1 MIRLSP
7 WRNALTLRPLML
19 LLPLAAATL
28 AHGQDDARL
37 IAALGKI
44 VPGEGAVNV
53 AAPAGEA
60 GQPIVAEVKAAPGQT
75 VKKGDPLAVLTTQPL
90 LQAAV
95 EAAQKSA
102 AAATAEAAAAQAGVA
117 VAQKQLAVFEDQLQS
132 HDARVS
138 AAKKEASTAAQG
150 VDQAQKAMARA
161 EAEYTAGLDRLQGEI
176 DEYTRLLRE
185 WDPGT
190 SDRVQ
195 LQSKQR
201 ILALEIKKLG
211 AAKASQDNELK
222 SAVIAAQSRAAVIAA
237 QSRAD
242 AAAAQVDV
250 VASERA
256 SILAQQAI
264 AEEQVAQAQAQAD
277 AAAAQADAATA
288 QVAQAQARLA
298 TATVVSPL
306 DGVVLSINAWPGAA
320 VELGGV
326 ATVADTTR
334 MYVEAEVYVDDVAR
348 VKAGQS
354 ATISGQPL
362 PRELT
367 GKVDRVGM
375 QIAANAIFSRDPTA
389 YADQRVVKV
398 RILLDDPAAVRS
410 LIGAQ
415 VTVKIKP

>member
-44 VPGEGAVNV
+44 VPGEGTVNV
-53 AAPAGEA
+53 AAPAGET

-102 AAATAEAAAAQAGVA
+102 AAATAEAAAAQAGVV

-222 SAVIAAQSRAAVIAA
+222 SAVIAAQSRA
-237 QSRAD
+237 D

-326 ATVADTTR
+326 STVADTTR
-334 MYVEAEVYVDDVAR
+334 MYVEAEVYVDDVSR

-362 PRELT
+362 PGSLT

-389 YADQRVVKV
+389 YADQRVVRV

>member
-222 SAVIAAQSRAAVIAA
+222 SAVIAAQSRA
-237 QSRAD
+237 D